1 VTRPPEDPLNEH
13 LLSHDQVVAATPIG
27 LYLHVPF
34 CSRRCGYCAFA
45 TSVLPDGA
53 GGEEVAQY
61 LDGVERELRRLGTL
75 LSGRV
80 PPLSSIYLGG
90 GTPTLLDV
98 AELVALL
105 GSIRCHL
112 PVSATAEVTVEAN
125 PESLPSHDVGRL
137 AAGGVTRL
145 SIGVQSAAGRVLE
158 LLDRTHDPAEV
169 PERVSCALA
178 AGIEHV
184 SVDLIH
190 GTPGET
196 ASDWRRS
203 LELALDAGVDH
214 VSCYALAVEPGTKLA
229 ARMRS
234 GALTAP
240 DPDVAAERYR
250 TADAVLCG
258 AGFEWYELSNW
269 ARGATA
275 RSRHNLLCWR
285 NQNWLGVGPA
295 AHSHLSGLR
304 RWNHRDLA
312 SWTRAL
318 AAGRLGQEGHEVVGA
333 EGREL
338 ERVMLGLR
346 LREGLRLAS
355 LDPGG
360 VAALVSAGWAQP
372 QNDRLVLTL
381 EGRLRADAAVRRLCV
396 DPGRPVQ
403 KSVRSSS

>member
-13 LLSHDQVVAATPIG
+13 LLSHDQVVAATRIG

-45 TSVLPDGA
+45 TSALPDGA
-53 GGEEVAQY
+53 GGEEVARY
-61 LDGVERELRRLGTL
+61 LDGVAGELRRLGTL
-75 LSGRV
+75 LSGRI

-90 GTPTLLDV
+90 GTPTLLG
-98 AELVALL
+98 ASTLVALL
-105 GSIRCHL
+105 GSIRHHL

-125 PESLPSHDVGRL
+125 PESLRNEDLEPL
-137 AAGGVTRL
+137 AAGGATRL
-145 SIGVQSAAGRVLE
+145 SIGVQSAARRVLE
-158 LLDRTHDPAEV
+158 VLDRTHDPAEV
-169 PERVSCALA
+169 PEQVSCALA

-196 ASDWRRS
+196 AYDWRRS

-229 ARMRS
+229 ARVRA
-234 GALTAP
+234 GALAAP

-250 TADAVLCG
+250 TADAVLSG
-258 AGFEWYELSNW
+258 AGFEWYELSSW
-269 ARGATA
+269 ARGAAA

-304 RWNHRDLA
+304 WWNHRDLA
-312 SWTRAL
+312 SWIGAL
-318 AAGRLGQEGHEVVGA
+318 ATDRLGREGHEVVGA

-346 LREGLRLAS
+346 LREGLPLAG

-360 VAALVSAGWAQP
+360 VAALVSEGWAQRRD
-372 QNDRLVLTL
+372 DRLVLTL
-381 EGRLRADAAVRRLCV
+381 EGRLRADAAIRRLCV
-396 DPGRPVQ
+396 DPGRPAQ